1 VRAHHLR
8 ASSALAATGALAL
21 GVAGGWPNTQ
31 PAMYVISIGALV
43 ASVVGAHR
51 TIGLP
56 LRFRYGV
63 AALGTL
69 YVAAA
74 VTRASSSDVTLT
86 GVADALEFFGSLAL
100 SATVVQLIG
109 TQRQLDRGVFGD
121 ALIVGLGTWLVSWVT
136 MVEPMLRNS
145 ELSFVSSLLSGLY
158 LPAASVVAFLIA
170 VIFFGRSNRPPA
182 MLLICVAVLV
192 SVTADVLTGME
203 LAGHFSGFAST
214 AAGAMYVG
222 AYWLAAAAFV
232 HPSASVMF
240 RLRPAPSSNRFR
252 GRLVSTALALVSAIV
267 LIAVHG
273 PESTMDTWVRATSAI
288 VLAVVIAGRV
298 VLAVQANAKAQ
309 DDLRKIAHT
318 DPLTDL
324 ANRISIR
331 EKLDDV
337 LRNTWRTQIAPT
349 VFSLD
354 LDRFKNVNDTFGHSA
369 GDELLTILAI
379 RLRSAMPESVIIGR
393 LSGDEFVVIDLS
405 PAEHARA
412 AVVMAEEIRD
422 VFRSPFAISPGDVFM
437 SVSIGVAISKVTDR
451 FTGEDMLRQADTAM
465 YRAKEAGRNCVA
477 IFDESMHT
485 RVAHRLAIET
495 ALYRALENQELELY
509 HQPILDLDSG
519 DVSGFEALM
528 RWQQADGT
536 IISPAEFIPIAEDCG
551 TIVPLGAWALIEA
564 LCQLSDWIRDGVCS
578 ASATMSVNVSPRQLA
593 DPSFPNAVQEALDRS
608 GVTPHQVW
616 LEVTEGTMVSEP
628 EIALASLRRL
638 RSLGVRI
645 ALDDFGT
652 GYSSLSLVQKFPLQ
666 RLKIDRAFVQGVV
679 ENSNDR
685 SLVRTI
691 VAMGRSLGLDL
702 VAEGVESVHQ
712 LHILHEIGCSKAQGF
727 LISHPVPTEAMRS
740 TVSAL
745 ERVGGFP
752 GLRNRVHEP
761 FGV

>member
-8 ASSALAATGALAL
+8 ASSVLAATGALAL

-240 RLRPAPSSNRFR
+240 RL
-252 GRLVSTALALVSAIV
+252 G
-267 LIAVHG
+267 
-273 PESTMDTWVRATSAI
+273 
-288 VLAVVIAGRV
+288 
-298 VLAVQANAKAQ
+298 
-309 DDLRKIAHT
+309 
-318 DPLTDL
+318 
-324 ANRISIR
+324 
-331 EKLDDV
+331 
-337 LRNTWRTQIAPT
+337 
-349 VFSLD
+349 
-354 LDRFKNVNDTFGHSA
+354 
-369 GDELLTILAI
+369 
-379 RLRSAMPESVIIGR
+379 
-393 LSGDEFVVIDLS
+393 
-405 PAEHARA
+405 
-412 AVVMAEEIRD
+412 
-422 VFRSPFAISPGDVFM
+422 
-437 SVSIGVAISKVTDR
+437 
-451 FTGEDMLRQADTAM
+451 
-465 YRAKEAGRNCVA
+465 
-477 IFDESMHT
+477 
-485 RVAHRLAIET
+485 
-495 ALYRALENQELELY
+495 
-509 HQPILDLDSG
+509 LDS
-519 DVSGFEALM
+519 
-528 RWQQADGT
+528 T
-536 IISPAEFIPIAEDCG
+536 
-551 TIVPLGAWALIEA
+551 
-564 LCQLSDWIRDGVCS
+564 
-578 ASATMSVNVSPRQLA
+578 
-593 DPSFPNAVQEALDRS
+593 RS
-608 GVTPHQVW
+608 GVGHRP
-616 LEVTEGTMVSEP
+616 
-628 EIALASLRRL
+628 
-638 RSLGVRI
+638 
-645 ALDDFGT
+645 
-652 GYSSLSLVQKFPLQ
+652 
-666 RLKIDRAFVQGVV
+666 DRCP
-679 ENSNDR
+679 R
-685 SLVRTI
+685 
-691 VAMGRSLGLDL
+691 
-702 VAEGVESVHQ
+702 
-712 LHILHEIGCSKAQGF
+712 
-727 LISHPVPTEAMRS
+727 P
-740 TVSAL
+740 
-745 ERVGGFP
+745 
-752 GLRNRVHEP
+752 
-761 FGV
+761 